1 MPKIPQNVRRVS
13 VSAVKLVPKSTPN
26 DALHH
31 LAFDYSVQ
39 ANLISLVGNGK
50 ILLANSAA
58 CELLGYS
65 MSELLDKDRT
75 DIFDI
80 TESSFELMM
89 KQRSAEG
96 KSTAE
101 ATAFKKNMQP
111 FPCIITSAV
120 FVDEDGHEKSITT
133 ITDQSQHILRQTNI
147 DAIKAQDVANDIS
160 LVKSKQHAKDN
171 KRNIQFA
178 ANIASIKTK
187 QHKMDEK
194 LAKTVAKDIKNALAK
209 SALQVEQNNDWI
221 KHIAQM
227 SYDVMWDW
235 NIETGKMYVGDSI
248 EEAFGYKVEDN
259 SMSFTDFM
267 NFILT
272 EEKDSVETKIFKAI
286 ADGDNSWNDSF
297 RLKRF
302 DDSIATIL
310 ARATIIRTDGGKA
323 KHFIGS
329 ILDTSRQREPGQLP
343 ELQVES
349 SKDISDEKFVSDV
362 KSREKEIADAVED
375 ARDTERSNIG
385 KELHD
390 NINQLLGASRL
401 YLDMAKK
408 GGDDTDMYLGRSS
421 EYTLTAI
428 NEIRKLSKGLT
439 TNTIRELGLRDAI
452 ENMAHDTMETNHV
465 QIRCSTGKFI
475 ETKSNAKFQLNIFRI
490 IQEQLNNILKHAQAK
505 KVSISLSQNKKFI
518 QLKISDNGIGFDT
531 GKSRTGI
538 GFNNIISR
546 AATYMGT
553 ADVCSEHGKGCTLN
567 VQFPVHEAIS

>member
-1 MPKIPQNVRRVS
+1 MPKIPQNFGRAPS
-13 VSAVKLVPKSTPN
+13 TAVKLVPQSTLN

-39 ANLISLVGNGK
+39 ANLISLAGNGK
-50 ILLANSAA
+50 ILLANNAA

-65 MSELLDKDRT
+65 MSELLLKDRT

-80 TESSFELMM
+80 TEDSFGLMM
-89 KQRSAEG
+89 KQRTAEG

-101 ATAFKKNMQP
+101 ATAFKKDMQP

-120 FVDEDGHEKSITT
+120 FVDEDGREKSITT

-160 LVKSKQHAKDN
+160 LAKSKQHEKDN

-187 QHKMDEK
+187 QHKLDEK
-194 LAKTVAKDIKNALAK
+194 LAKTVAKDTKKALAK
-209 SALQVEQNNDWI
+209 SALQVEQNNEWI
-221 KHIAQM
+221 KYIAKM

-235 NIETGKMYVGDSI
+235 NIETGQMYVGDSI
-248 EEAFGYKVEDN
+248 EEVLGYKVDN
-259 SMSFTDFM
+259 NIMSFTYFM
-267 NFILT
+267 NFILA
-272 EEKDSVETKIFKAI
+272 EEKEAVETKMFKAI
-286 ADGDNSWNDSF
+286 TDGDNSWNDSF

-302 DDSIATIL
+302 DDSIAAIL
-310 ARATIIRTDGGKA
+310 ARATIVRSHDGKA

-343 ELQVES
+343 ELQEKS
-349 SKDISDEKFVSDV
+349 SKDISDEKFALGV
-362 KSREKEIADAVED
+362 KLREKEIADAVED

-408 GGDDTDMYLGRSS
+408 GGDDTDMYLGKSS

-428 NEIRKLSKGLT
+428 NEIRKLTKGLT
-439 TNTIRELGLRDAI
+439 TNTIRELGLCDSI
-452 ENMAHDTMETNHV
+452 ENIAHDTMETNKV
-465 QIRCSTGKFI
+465 QISCSTGKFI
-475 ETKSNAKFQLNIFRI
+475 ETKTNAKFQLNIFRI
-490 IQEQLNNILKHAQAK
+490 IQEQLTNILKHAHAK
-505 KVSISLSQNKKFI
+505 KISISLTQNKKFI
-518 QLKISDNGIGFDT
+518 QLKISDNGVGFDT

-546 AATYMGT
+546 AAIYMGT
-553 ADVCSEHGKGCTLN
+553 ADVYSEQGKGCTLN
-567 VQFPVHEAIS
+567 VQFPVREDIS